1 MKVGVFYALAAIAEI
16 AGCFTFWMW
25 LRQDRSAWWLVP
37 GLVSLAAFAYF
48 LTRIDSDAAGR
59 AFAAY
64 GGVYIVASLIW
75 MWAVER
81 QTPDR
86 WDMIGALVCIVGSAI
101 ILLGPRTA

>member
-1 MKVGVFYALAAIAEI
+1 MKIAVFYVLAAIAEI

-25 LRQDRSAWWLVP
+25 LRQDRTVWWLAP
-37 GLVSLAAFAYF
+37 GVLCLAAFAYF
-48 LTRIDSDAAGR
+48 LTRIDADAAGR
-59 AFAAY
+59 AFAVY

-86 WDMIGALVCIVGSAI
+86 WDMIGALVCIIGSAV
-101 ILLGPRTA
+101 ILLGPRAA